1 MNISYKSV
9 GKQIPAFRMKTPRS
23 DSAPMRRTNYYRS
36 SVARQASELEPS
48 ISPSTVNSP
57 PVGGRAPLVV
67 FTSKSRVFL
76 RRLNATD
83 VKTSPGGETSAD
95 AARDE
100 QRVTEGKKDHL
111 APPLSP
117 PAVAAAAAA
126 GSRLPSLRLPLPP
139 PPSPPQQE
147 RPASPWRGYQ
157 TFCQRRGREGLI
169 KGG

>member
-23 DSAPMRRTNYYRS
+23 DSAPTRRTNYYRS
-36 SVARQASELEPS
+36 SVARQASEPEPS

-100 QRVTEGKKDHL
+100 QRVTEGKRTTSLLHFHL
-111 APPLSP
+111 LLLLLLLLAAASP
-117 PAVAAAAAA
+117 PY
-126 GSRLPSLRLPLPP
+126 GS
-139 PPSPPQQE
+139 PSPTPFPSSA
-147 RPASPWRGYQ
+147 RPARQPLERLSDVLSAKGPRGVN
-157 TFCQRRGREGLI
+157 
-169 KGG
+169 

>member
-9 GKQIPAFRMKTPRS
+9 GKQIPAFRIKTPRS
-23 DSAPMRRTNYYRS
+23 DSAPTRRTNYYRS

-57 PVGGRAPLVV
+57 PVGGRASLVV

-100 QRVTEGKKDHL
+100 QRVTEGKGTTSLLHFHL
-111 APPLSP
+111 LLLLLLLA
-117 PAVAAAAAA
+117 
-126 GSRLPSLRLPLPP
+126 
-139 PPSPPQQE
+139 
-147 RPASPWRGYQ
+147 PASPPYGSPSPTPFPSSARPARQPLERLSDVLSAKGPRGVN
-157 TFCQRRGREGLI
+157 
-169 KGG
+169 